1 MQSRRNLLKNIGMGA
16 AAAAAG
22 AGTVKVAQAA
32 HMGTMEAFASGG
44 STRSAPW
51 WLVSPLRQG
60 SAVGKGWT
68 VQSLSSVERGA
79 AVLELAHHDGELAR
93 VHFCAHAGAPKGLA
107 STVLFDL
114 VLMDGGQGD
123 APTPEGLGRALMGVA
138 SRVRR
143 NELVGETDLKSVSR
157 MLTHAERVELYGPE
171 SLT

>member
-1 MQSRRNLLKNIGMGA
+1 MQSRRNLLKNIGLGA

-22 AGTVKVAQAA
+22 AGTVKAVHAA
-32 HMGTMEAFASGG
+32 HVGTMEAFASGG

-60 SAVGKGWT
+60 SAVGKGWS
-68 VQSLSSVERGA
+68 VQSLSAVERGA

-93 VHFCAHAGAPKGLA
+93 VHVCAHAGTPKGLA

-114 VLMDGGQGD
+114 VLMDGGQGEQ
-123 APTPEGLGRALMGVA
+123 PTPEGLGRALMGVA

-157 MLTHAERVELYGPE
+157 MLTHAERVERYGPE